1 MLGNATCEQPCS
13 LTFSFSDIRII
24 GKGRRIQM
32 KKIAHLLLGRF
43 SIVAVSIILQFLWLV
58 MVMYQFSY
66 QFTYANLAIRT
77 IAIIVV
83 LVIVNRWTNP
93 ANKLSWTFI
102 ILLSP
107 VLGLLLYMIFGRSSL
122 TKKTQERMDSVNRE
136 VSACLYQTPEIKKQL
151 EREDLSVYRQSR
163 YINDWAGF
171 PLYHN
176 TSTKYYSCGEEM
188 FPDMLAELEKA
199 EHFIFLEYFIV
210 DQGVM
215 FDRIV
220 EVLEQKSKEG
230 VDVRLIY
237 DDIGCINTLP
247 PKYYKILQAK
257 GIKCAAF
264 NPFRPIMS
272 VIMNNRDH
280 RKIFVV
286 DGKVGFTGGYNLAN
300 EYFNFT
306 HPYGQWKDTGI
317 RLEGEAVRSLT
328 VTFLEMWNAVSD
340 KDKND
345 SDFTGFLV
353 QTDYQ
358 AKQTGFIQPYADS
371 PMDHEQVGEEV
382 YISMVNK
389 AEKYCWFMT
398 PYLIITDEMS
408 HALCLA
414 AKRGVDVRII
424 TPGIPDKKMIYNITR
439 SFYHGLVK
447 HGVRIYEWTPGFCH
461 AKMSVADDCM
471 ATCGTINLDYRSL
484 YHHFENGC
492 FMADCQAVLD
502 IRNDLAATMDECRE
516 VTEQYSTGRSAYL
529 RLGQL
534 FMRLFAGLL

>member
-1 MLGNATCEQPCS
+1 
-13 LTFSFSDIRII
+13 
-24 GKGRRIQM
+24 
-32 KKIAHLLLGRF
+32 
-43 SIVAVSIILQFLWLV
+43 
-58 MVMYQFSY
+58 
-66 QFTYANLAIRT
+66 
-77 IAIIVV
+77 
-83 LVIVNRWTNP
+83 
-93 ANKLSWTFI
+93 
-102 ILLSP
+102 
-107 VLGLLLYMIFGRSSL
+107 
-122 TKKTQERMDSVNRE
+122 
-136 VSACLYQTPEIKKQL
+136 
-151 EREDLSVYRQSR
+151 
-163 YINDWAGF
+163 
-171 PLYHN
+171 
-176 TSTKYYSCGEEM
+176 
-188 FPDMLAELEKA
+188 
-199 EHFIFLEYFIV
+199 
-210 DQGVM
+210 
-215 FDRIV
+215 
-220 EVLEQKSKEG
+220 
-230 VDVRLIY
+230 
-237 DDIGCINTLP
+237 
-247 PKYYKILQAK
+247 
-257 GIKCAAF
+257 
-264 NPFRPIMS
+264 
-272 VIMNNRDH
+272 
-280 RKIFVV
+280 
-286 DGKVGFTGGYNLAN
+286 
-300 EYFNFT
+300 
-306 HPYGQWKDTGI
+306 
-317 RLEGEAVRSLT
+317 
-328 VTFLEMWNAVSD
+328 MWNAVSD

-345 SDFTGFLV
+345 SDFTEFLV

-414 AKRGVDVRII
+414 AKRGIDVRII

>member
-1 MLGNATCEQPCS
+1 
-13 LTFSFSDIRII
+13 
-24 GKGRRIQM
+24 M

-188 FPDMLAELEKA
+188 FPDMLAALESA
-199 EHFIFLEYFIV
+199 EHFIFLEYFIIEE
-210 DQGVM
+210 GHM
-215 FDRIV
+215 FHQIEDI
-220 EVLEQKSKEG
+220 LEKKVKEG
-230 VDVRLIY
+230 VEVRLIY
-237 DDIGCINTLP
+237 DDVGCIGTLP
-247 PKYYKILQAK
+247 PRYYKQLQKK

-264 NPFRPIMS
+264 NPFRPLLS

-286 DGKVGFTGGYNLAN
+286 DGAVGFTGGINLADEYIN
-300 EYFNFT
+300 EVKRFGY
-306 HPYGQWKDTGI
+306 WKDTGVRI
-317 RLEGEAVRSLT
+317 EGEAVWSLT
-328 VTFLEMWNAVSD
+328 SMFLSMWNYIVHSTEDYSRFMPAQHQ
-340 KDKND
+340 KAPFEND
-345 SDFTGFLV
+345 GFV
-353 QTDYQ
+353 
-358 AKQTGFIQPYADS
+358 QPYGDS
-371 PMDHEQVGEEV
+371 PLDHENVGENIYLNIINRAKNYV
-382 YISMVNK
+382 YI
-389 AEKYCWFMT
+389 FT
-398 PYLIITDEMS
+398 PYLIIDHEMLT
-408 HALCLA
+408 ALCNA
-414 AKRGVDVRII
+414 AKDGVDVRIV
-424 TPGIPDKKMIYNITR
+424 TPGIPDKKMIFLLTQSYYAPLIQ
-439 SFYHGLVK
+439 SGVK
-447 HGVRIYEWTPGFCH
+447 IYQYTPGFIH
-461 AKMSVADDCM
+461 AKCFVCDDEIATVGSV
-471 ATCGTINLDYRSL
+471 NLDFRSL
-484 YHHFENGC
+484 YLHFECGV
-492 FMADCQAVLD
+492 FF
-502 IRNDLAATMDECRE
+502 
-516 VTEQYSTGRSAYL
+516 YRSAVVAQVKEDCLNTFACSEQMTAEFCRNRPVPVRLLQSVL
-529 RLGQL
+529 RLL
-534 FMRLFAGLL
+534 APLL